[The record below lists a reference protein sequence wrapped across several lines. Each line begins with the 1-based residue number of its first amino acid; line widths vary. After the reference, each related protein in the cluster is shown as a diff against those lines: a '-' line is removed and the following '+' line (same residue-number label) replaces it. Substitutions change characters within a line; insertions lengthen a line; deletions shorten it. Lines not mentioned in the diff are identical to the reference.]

1 MAARFSPSEPLATTL
16 GFVALGVVLGF
27 WTFLRLFPTVI
38 PDPAAPIVLVI
49 GGLVVLPL
57 LPRSRL
63 GETMAATFSG
73 APLALA
79 AVLVT
84 VGIAVQIM
92 TLTGIRGWLVINAM
106 AFPAPWTFLEL
117 ILIPAFGGVLSSIG
131 TANVDR
137 KSTRLNSSH

>member
-38 PDPAAPIVLVI
+38 PDPAAPNVLVI

-63 GETMAATFSG
+63 GEPLAATFSG
-73 APLALA
+73 APLPPP
-79 AVLVT
+79 AVLVP
-84 VGIAVQIM
+84 VRFAVQIL
-92 TLTGIRGWLVINAM
+92 TLPGIHAWL
-106 AFPAPWTFLEL
+106 
-117 ILIPAFGGVLSSIG
+117 LIPPP
-131 TANVDR
+131 
-137 KSTRLNSSH
+137 